1 MAKRRRKTRTNLG
14 APPAAH
20 AKALRRHL
28 RSWGENADRVQELA
42 KAGKCHLAQMH
53 YEDAHFDEGAARA
66 ERDGI
71 GRHGKKLNIT
81 PNMRK
86 TIAARKALETHCGRQ
101 KAY

>member
-1 MAKRRRKTRTNLG
+1 
-14 APPAAH
+14 
-20 AKALRRHL
+20 
-28 RSWGENADRVQELA
+28 
-42 KAGKCHLAQMH
+42 MH

-86 TIAARKALETHCGRQ
+86 TIAARKALETHCGRK